1 MPADLPEN
9 LLSFLSKPNPA
20 VMATT
25 AKDGRPVTA
34 ATWYLLEP
42 DGRIMISLDAERV
55 RLNHLRRD
63 PRFAL
68 DVLDGDDWY
77 THVALQLT
85 VEEMTDDVDLLDIDA
100 LSTLYVGAPYDNRVN
115 PRVTVRPTI
124 DKWMGWNATEL
135 E

>member
-9 LLSFLSKPNPA
+9 LLSFLAKPNPA

-115 PRVTVRPTI
+115 PRVTVRATI
-124 DKWMGWNATEL
+124 EKWMGWNATEL

>member
-1 MPADLPEN
+1 MSEN
-9 LLSFLSKPNPA
+9 LPSALRSFLENANPS

-42 DGRIMISLDAERV
+42 DGRILVNLDAERV
-55 RLNHLRRD
+55 RLAHLRRD

-68 DVLDGDDWY
+68 DVLEGSDWY
-77 THVALQLT
+77 THVALQL
-85 VEEMTDDVDLLDIDA
+85 EIDEITDDVDLVDIDA
-100 LSTLYVGAPYDNRVN
+100 VSVHYTGHPYANRDR
-115 PRVTVRPTI
+115 PRVSVRGTI
-124 DKWMGWNATEL
+124 HKWMGWNAPEL

>member
-1 MPADLPEN
+1 VSAPVPTALHQ
-9 LLSFLSKPNPA
+9 FLERANPS

-34 ATWYLLEP
+34 ATWYLIEA
-42 DGRIMISLDAERV
+42 DGRILVNLDAERV
-55 RLNHLRRD
+55 RLGHLRRD

-77 THVALQLT
+77 THVALQLEVT
-85 VEEMTDDVDLLDIDA
+85 EITDDVDLADIDA
-100 LSTLYVGAPYDNRVN
+100 VSIHYTGHRYANRDR
-115 PRVTVRPTI
+115 PRVSVRGTI
-124 DKWMGWNATEL
+124 HKWMGWNAPEL